1 MAANVRAVAVEF
13 LERIVTRG
21 ARLDQLASF
30 LPFRSLNPL
39 DRRLATELAYG
50 IMRNRARLD
59 FYISCLA
66 GRQLQ
71 RIDAAVLWIL
81 RLGLYELEFL
91 RTPDHAAV
99 HESVELAREFRKTS
113 ATSFVNAIL
122 RGFCRERPELPPG
135 DSAVALAVRYSHP
148 EWLVARCLE
157 RFGSASTAALLER
170 NNLTPLPLVRVNRFK
185 TEVEPFR
192 RILDQEGIEHEP
204 FPSIP
209 DSLIIRHPA
218 FSEHPIYK
226 GSYCFFMDPAS
237 QQIAEWPDLAG
248 VSSIGDLCAAP
259 GGKAFILAW
268 RSQRRARVHCSDIS
282 TVRLREMKKRA
293 RWLEVP
299 GFSYSVADLTQPAPF
314 KPAFDFVL
322 VDVPCTGLG
331 TVRSNP
337 DIRWKI
343 QPSHLPRFHARQLA
357 ILRNAFRVVS
367 AGGRLLYATC
377 STEPEENEGVVEEFL
392 ADEPKAVL
400 MRPYYR
406 TFPQEHAGD
415 SFFAAE
421 IRHS

>member
-1 MAANVRAVAVEF
+1 MAGNARAVAVAF
-13 LERIVTRG
+13 LERIATRG
-21 ARLDQLASF
+21 ARLDQLTVLAPF
-30 LPFRSLNPL
+30 LSLNPP
-39 DRRLATELAYG
+39 DRRLVTELTYG
-50 IMRNRARLD
+50 VLRNRTRLD
-59 FYISCLA
+59 FYISRLA
-66 GRQLQ
+66 GRELH

-99 HESVELAREFRKTS
+99 HESVGLARKFRKTS

-122 RGFCRERPELPPG
+122 RGFCRERPELLPG

-148 EWLVARCLE
+148 EWLVVRCLE
-157 RFGSASTAALLER
+157 RFGSVSTVALLER
-170 NNLTPLPLVRVNRFK
+170 NNLPPLPLVRVNRFK
-185 TEVEPFR
+185 TQVEPFR
-192 RILDQEGIEHEP
+192 RILDEEGIEHEP
-204 FPSIP
+204 FPSVP

-226 GSYCFFMDPAS
+226 GGCCFFMDPAS

-259 GGKAFILAW
+259 GGKAFILAC
-268 RSQRRARVHCSDIS
+268 RSQGRVRIHCSDVS
-282 TVRLREMKKRA
+282 PVRLREMKKRA
-293 RWLEVP
+293 RLLEVP

-314 KPAFDFVL
+314 KAAFDFVM

-331 TVRSNP
+331 TLRSNP

-343 QPSHLPRFHARQLA
+343 QPSDLPRFHTRQLA
-357 ILRNAFRVVS
+357 ILRNAFRTV
-367 AGGRLLYATC
+367 APGGRLLYATC

-392 ADEPKAVL
+392 ADEPKAALV
-400 MRPYYR
+400 RPYYR
-406 TFPQEHAGD
+406 TFPQEYAGD

-421 IRHS
+421 IRHN